1 MDDDYPADSSTGVSI
16 DDDRVYSRIVTGFAI
31 GIAVLVCVV
40 FASVLL

>member
-1 MDDDYPADSSTGVSI
+1 MDNDYPADSPTELPI

-40 FASVLL
+40 FASVLI